1 MNRLDRERL
10 ARLAEE
16 FCDKSPTN
24 YLSLKAEKTRA
35 DVQQNNFARNN
46 LYGAPSDVELLG
58 ADRDSG
64 YYGMRFYKAPV
75 FSIGSADDPG
85 FEEIKRED
93 VVGPAHRLPKDWTPR
108 ARSVISFFLPFA
120 DRTVEANKK
129 DPVEPAMEWLY
140 TRVDGQQHLL
150 ALGAHIRDA
159 LRAEGYEAATPQ
171 IEEEYVMRAG
181 PMPMPGEDLRGV
193 QPYAS
198 NWSERHVGYVT
209 GLGTFG
215 RSTNFISKAGCAG
228 RLISVVTSWETR
240 PDEKDYGGVYG
251 YCNGCMAC
259 RRKCP
264 GQAYTG
270 DSKDHKLCGE
280 FIHRTCMKYTPRY
293 GCGKCQ
299 SGIPCERQP
308 MRAKAV
314 ASGESVCPDS
324 GEEKVI

>member
-1 MNRLDRERL
+1 VKITVDREIL
-10 ARLAEE
+10 ARLAAD
-16 FCDKSPTN
+16 FCDRSPTN
-24 YLSLKAEKTRA
+24 YLSLKVGDNRA
-35 DVQQNNFARNN
+35 DVRQNNFARNN
-46 LYGAPSDVELLG
+46 LYGAPSDVNLLG
-58 ADRDSG
+58 ADENSG
-64 YYGMRFYKAPV
+64 YYGMRFYKTPV
-75 FSIGSADDPG
+75 FAIGAADDPG
-85 FEEIKRED
+85 FAEIRREG
-93 VVGPAHRLPKDWTPR
+93 VVGPAHAMPGDWVPG

-120 DRTVEANKK
+120 DRTLEANKK

-159 LRAEGYEAATPQ
+159 LRNEGYGAAAPQ
-171 IEEEYVMRAG
+171 TEEGYVMRAG

-228 RLISVVTSWETR
+228 RMISVVTTWETR
-240 PDEKDYGGVYG
+240 PDEKDYEDIYG

-264 GQAYTG
+264 GRAYTENG
-270 DSKDHKLCGE
+270 KDHGLCGN
-280 FIHRTCMKYTPRY
+280 FIHETCKKYAPRY

-299 SGIPCERQP
+299 SGIPCERKP
-308 MRAKAV
+308 ARGK
-314 ASGESVCPDS
+314 
-324 GEEKVI
+324 